1 MPTIVLWAWERAED
15 LRFLGPYRA
24 GVAFLA
30 ATARI
35 EADGTIGFQPR
46 TAELLLPEGIP
57 AIAVA
62 RIDSAPEHADPQ
74 PGLLINGLRRI
85 ADMPGVR
92 GLQIDFD
99 ARRSERSFYRE
110 LLATLQRAV
119 RKPVG
124 VTALVSWCAG
134 DRWLDAEPIGEA
146 VPMFFRMG
154 RNESRNMSV
163 VSPVCRASI
172 GLSMDEEWPAARPAG
187 VDRIYLFN
195 ARAWTQADYSAAL
208 RRIDSW

>member
-99 ARRSERSFYRE
+99 ARRSERR
-110 LLATLQRAV
+110 LRMH
-119 RKPVG
+119 VG
-124 VTALVSWCAG
+124 FFM
-134 DRWLDAEPIGEA
+134 AEA
-146 VPMFFRMG
+146 
-154 RNESRNMSV
+154 
-163 VSPVCRASI
+163 
-172 GLSMDEEWPAARPAG
+172 
-187 VDRIYLFN
+187 
-195 ARAWTQADYSAAL
+195 
-208 RRIDSW
+208 